1 MYFKEFKLGLGI
13 WLYSQERLLAENL
26 GSIPR
31 THPLLTTSNFSPKG
45 LRPLVWSLWAAHTHT
60 RDMYMQAEH

>member
-31 THPLLTTSNFSPKG
+31 THPLLTTSTFSPKG